1 MSEARIDSLSNES
14 NTGGPTLSG
23 ITTFSGTNYFVPPV
37 GDTAERPENP
47 EKGSIRFNTDTKHLE
62 YYRGDGIGWAEIEAS
77 SEELDGGHRGVF
89 MGGHNEPDPS
99 QVYSTIDYITLST
112 LGNALSFGDLIS
124 SEQEGSAFSSSTR
137 GFYFGGDPAETVIE
151 TIVFASAGSQT
162 ATSFGNL
169 TATSKTGIGLAN
181 ATRGIAYLNNGD
193 IIDYV
198 TMASTGTPQ
207 DFGNASFSSGANGM
221 GCASPTR
228 GIIGGAYVSP
238 TAVNILDYLT
248 ISTTGNTSD
257 FGDLTNK
264 RYAGAGA
271 SNAVRGVFMSGWL
284 SPAVTNTIDYI
295 TLSTLGNAID
305 FGDVVSPVYLTAGCS
320 SSTRMVMGGG
330 LEPPNIINEIQYVT
344 IPSTGNAQD
353 FGDLSQKR
361 RHLESCSN
369 GHGGL

>member
-1 MSEARIDSLSNES
+1 MEYPSLDKPKA
-14 NTGGPTLSG
+14 GA
-23 ITTFSGTNYFVPPV
+23 F
-37 GDTAERPENP
+37 
-47 EKGSIRFNTDTKHLE
+47 RFNTDSSQLE
-62 YYRGDGIGWAEIEAS
+62 IYDGNQWTGVLATS
-77 SEELDGGHRGVF
+77 PELRTGGTRGVF

-99 QVYSTIDYITLST
+99 SVYSTIDYITLSST
-112 LGNALSFGDLIS
+112 GNALAFGDLIS

-169 TATSKTGIGLAN
+169 TANSKTGIGLADS
-181 ATRGIAYLNNGD
+181 TRGVAYLNNGD
-193 IIDYV
+193 TINYV
-198 TMASTGTPQ
+198 TMASTGTAQ
-207 DFGNASFSSGANGM
+207 DFGNASFSGGANGM

-228 GIIGGAYVSP
+228 GIIGGVYVSGY
-238 TAVNILDYLT
+238 VNTLEYLT
-248 ISTTGNTSD
+248 ISTTGNTAD
-257 FGDLTNK
+257 FGDLTST
-264 RYAGAGA
+264 RYGGAGA
-271 SNAVRGVFMSGWL
+271 SNAVRGVFMSGYNPGGVTSIIDFINIASL
-284 SPAVTNTIDYI
+284 GDAV
-295 TLSTLGNAID
+295 D

-330 LEPPNIINEIQYVT
+330 LEPPNIINEIQYIT
-344 IPSTGNAQD
+344 IPSTSNAQD